1 MANIIINN
9 LRYYLYMKQNTDDIL
24 DRDSDSSY
32 LAYVT
37 VAFNQPKYIEYQIRL
52 INKFESNSYHHWILD
67 NSSDK
72 QYSEDIRNICCK
84 SSNVSYVRI
93 PQERKWYKNS
103 MSHAMALN
111 WFIKNILTY
120 KKYSYSI
127 FLDHDIFPI
136 TKITFYQRLEEQ
148 GIYGVY
154 QERINSGMTY
164 WYLWPGLC
172 GLSNQYLKNL
182 DFRGTKWGDTGSSSF
197 ETIRPETIEFSQ
209 ESVFRM
215 TDGVREYAEKP
226 DEWRKD
232 AERFLEEAV
241 EIYDD
246 EWIHMVNGS
255 NWANRS
261 INKKQEY
268 LYQYMDALLK

>member
-1 MANIIINN
+1 MVKRLTYI
-9 LRYYLYMKQNTDDIL
+9 
-24 DRDSDSSY
+24 
-32 LAYVT
+32 T
-37 VAFNQPKYIEYQIRL
+37 VAFNQPQYIEYQIRL
-52 INKFESNSYHHWILD
+52 IRKFESNSYHHWILD

-72 QYSEDIRNICCK
+72 QYSDDIRNICCK

-93 PQERKWYKNS
+93 PQKCKWYKNS

-111 WFIKNILTY
+111 WFHNKILVHKNHL
-120 KKYSYSI
+120 YSI

-136 TKITFYQRLEEQ
+136 AKITFSQYLEKQ

-154 QERINSGMTY
+154 QERIDSGRTY
-164 WYLWPGLC
+164 WYLWPGIC
-172 GLSNQYLKNL
+172 GLSNKYLKDL

-197 ETIRPETIEFSQ
+197 ETIYKHVSPENIKFSQ

-215 TDGVREYAEKP
+215 TDGAREYAEKP

-255 NWANRS
+255 NWVNRS
-261 INKKQEY
+261 MNKKQEFLFQY
-268 LYQYMDALLK
+268 LDNLL